1 MTTNLF
7 NLNLQEVPEADY
19 VCYSFKIPYEPLA
32 NLFAKA
38 SEFKGTRFF
47 WQTPDKNVGFL
58 GFGRNLLKKR
68 GNWSTEDLINAKQEF
83 LKNFRF
89 WFLKKRLRFFLEDYL
104 LMLKTKNKRLFG
116 ENWQRAVL
124 FYLNY

>member
-83 LKNFRF
+83 F
-89 WFLKKRLRFFLEDYL
+89 KKTLVS
-104 LMLKTKNKRLFG
+104 G
-116 ENWQRAVL
+116 S
-124 FYLNY
+124 